1 MVIDTGLKFLAASAL
16 MTITLG
22 SRSQTL
28 KSYVKFLF
36 LIFKSSL
43 LLYLWMDLVYTWYGN
58 RYWSQSFSSSISSHD
73 HNLGVK
79 VTD

>member
-28 KSYVKFLF
+28 NSYVFVFNFLE
-36 LIFKSSL
+36 LITSL
-43 LLYLWMDLVYTWYGN
+43 PLDGFSLYLVW
-58 RYWSQSFSSSISSHD
+58 
-73 HNLGVK
+73 
-79 VTD
+79 

>member
-28 KSYVKFLF
+28 NSYVKFFNF
-36 LIFKSSL
+36 LERITSL
-43 LLYLWMDLVYTWYGN
+43 PLDGFSLYLEW
-58 RYWSQSFSSSISSHD
+58 
-73 HNLGVK
+73 
-79 VTD
+79 